1 MSPRSQASLR
11 SKITPA
17 KMFVAKPEAEVD
29 YDISIGGPRD
39 NVNES
44 KNGPDVVNLE
54 SFKQQLVEVE
64 EQKLLQKKIVQ
75 QRLVAYDTKLQL
87 RHGLKK
93 KIKPLTED
101 ASTIPMS
108 FFVTMV

>member
-1 MSPRSQASLR
+1 M
-11 SKITPA
+11 
-17 KMFVAKPEAEVD
+17 PEAEEELD
-29 YDISIGGPRD
+29 CSTDD
-39 NVNES
+39 ANQNEQQQL
-44 KNGPDVVNLE
+44 KNGPDLVNLE
-54 SFKQQLVEVE
+54 SFKQQLVELE

-93 KIKPLTED
+93 KIKPLTDD

-108 FFVTMV
+108 FFVKMLELESSLLPIFMRLC